1 SADFAEKSQ
10 YTPTGFGKEDIN
22 YAPKLD
28 YFSALILSGFNP
40 AAADLLYNG
49 SQLLNPDD
57 ADRDREVTYG
67 LVNRDAAAFTQ
78 NFANKAPN
86 EVLLGQIPTDGIE
99 YYQMSPD
106 ERATYNYLYATDK
119 TKADEYME
127 WLYPQLTERQRDAE
141 TKAVHDWTQESTAN
155 AIVGNVASVLTS
167 PLKVLSYGS
176 QVADLIN
183 TGKID
188 ENAGYNRYS
197 YLNNAVRE
205 ATSENWGEVG
215 TFAYQTGMSMAD
227 FLWNAFITGGL
238 SGGGAVAENLSLA
251 IMGAS
256 SAADTVIEQKDR
268 GMDDARAFTLGTVAG
283 LAEIVTEKVSLE
295 ALLNPDLSKG
305 AFSYIIKNV
314 LAEGSEEGASD
325 LINDFA
331 DVLYDLISGQDKSKW
346 LETVKAYR
354 AQGYTDSEAF
364 GRALADRAGEV
375 GLDMLGGAL
384 SGGVMAGGS
393 IAINAYQNGKL
404 VNEGLKAPEGSEIR
418 KVAEQ
423 MKTELNAGQKVSQAE
438 YAKLGQLIHANT
450 QFRDILNT
458 ELNEQKNTASTGETV
473 NIRTLLNETEEEKA
487 ARLSGAEITVT
498 RAKKGSGNQFNFAK
512 LSRLNATEASR
523 YLKPIL
529 KALGITGRK
538 YSNLALSIEFEY
550 SNAGAQ
556 RSISH
561 QVEETRQDYS
571 AFSLV
576 QSNLEAICENAY
588 PLEAHYDEK
597 PKTADNHV

>member
-1 SADFAEKSQ
+1 MKTSVKRAMKNNMRVRVIGDKSGLDEDLRVSIAELEDATKSLENLRQELKFRQDNETYEKQQKWKENPRSSEEVMRDIEVLAPRVKGFYDYALKDAQDVSDEYYGHLSETHKRLENELSDLNAEYQYRKWAEYAKYSESPDFAEKSQ
-10 YTPTGFGKEDIN
+10 YMPTGFGKEDIN

-127 WLYPQLTERQRDAE
+127 WLYPQLTERQRDLE
-141 TKAVHDWTQESTAN
+141 TKAVHDWTQENAAH
-155 AIVGNVASVLTS
+155 AIVGNVASVLAS
-167 PLKVLSYGS
+167 PLKALSYGS

-238 SGGGAVAENLSLA
+238 SGAGAVAKNLSLA

-268 GMDDARAFTLGTVAG
+268 GMDDARAFTIGTVAG

-393 IAINAYQNGKL
+393 IAINAYQNGKPL
-404 VNEGLKAPEGSEIR
+404 IVHFFIPGINLTQSWCRVLLICCWIWFASILLRIFHKAHWSF
-418 KVAEQ
+418 V
-423 MKTELNAGQKVSQAE
+423 L
-438 YAKLGQLIHANT
+438 
-450 QFRDILNT
+450 
-458 ELNEQKNTASTGETV
+458 
-473 NIRTLLNETEEEKA
+473 
-487 ARLSGAEITVT
+487 
-498 RAKKGSGNQFNFAK
+498 
-512 LSRLNATEASR
+512 
-523 YLKPIL
+523 
-529 KALGITGRK
+529 
-538 YSNLALSIEFEY
+538 
-550 SNAGAQ
+550 
-556 RSISH
+556 
-561 QVEETRQDYS
+561 
-571 AFSLV
+571 FSL
-576 QSNLEAICENAY
+576 
-588 PLEAHYDEK
+588 
-597 PKTADNHV
+597 